1 MLLYRALAWCFRTGK
16 AFAYLIR
23 ENYGN
28 EVDDVDNLAGADGD
42 VEVFV
47 HIRLYLLLGTVCK
60 YGYRINIKSTFPY
73 PFLLPHSL
81 ALTAPHEL
89 SRCA

>member
-1 MLLYRALAWCFRTGK
+1 MVFQDWESLCIP
-16 AFAYLIR
+16 IR
-23 ENYGN
+23 GNYGN

-60 YGYRINIKSTFPY
+60 YGYRINIKSIFPY

-89 SRCA
+89 SRCHDRAYQ